1 MAVLWSKKAK
11 KDLFRV
17 EKYSQQFGEN
27 TVQKLM
33 AFLFKS
39 IESLELW
46 PNLGKSGRLS
56 GTRELSLSKYPFII
70 VYRYQ
75 QQFIE
80 ILGIFHASQNIKGD
94 DD

>member
-11 KDLFRV
+11 NDLFKV
-17 EKYSQQFGEN
+17 EMYSQQFGKDVVLE
-27 TVQKLM
+27 LM

-46 PNLGKSGRLS
+46 PNLGKAGRLP
-56 GTRELSLSKYPFII
+56 GTRELVLSKYPFLV

-75 QQFIE
+75 EETIE
-80 ILGIFHASQNIKGD
+80 ILRVFHVSQKF
-94 DD
+94 